1 MVVSDVSMLD
11 VPPLRGNPFDLRP
24 IERSRAEDI
33 VARDEILTAWREHM
47 LSQSPRMLLIVG
59 ERGSG
64 RTSLINALSSQTTR
78 HFVGQYWHEE
88 DPLKRVLSEISVT
101 FGGHEVPQ
109 TMHQTVERLVETLDI
124 EDGPL
129 PLIALDY
136 PSNVDI
142 TPFLTLIAPIL
153 QRLRALVVVALTNAQ
168 LAALEEPVQDLFD
181 KPVHLEPLTSRQI
194 QSLADNRV
202 RRMAREK
209 WPIHP
214 RLLDSVRASTG
225 GNPRAVIR
233 LLRDLIDEKRGTG
246 AVGTFERLLG
256 WDAPFEP
263 EPVQAATVETEIEEQ
278 YEPLGEPQLP
288 VSVEEDELED
298 DWDVEP
304 DDMWEDEGPES
315 EEEAEPD
322 TEPREEDEEDDV
334 QPAEQGAT
342 EPSIITDWAPEK
354 GGFVLMEEGTE
365 PPPKQTRPGPPPKQ
379 TRPGGFSGLMGRSRQ
394 VSDHMPT
401 GADDTPIMESQPPS
415 PPSIPPTDFEPEPAD
430 PPKQWTA
437 PKSIDTSAVPIA
449 ERPVFATKGE
459 LWTVDSDLEETLP
472 KTPDDSPEPEA
483 FDTLEPAFEEEF
495 SSESGI
501 VEDAP
506 PTSAPVSIGPRW
518 ESADALNEAHLGSMS
533 DAERLVVSFAGQREI
548 SPSDPEIQAR
558 LEVGRP
564 RLSQIYNAL
573 QRSGILSVRKEGRSR
588 LFKLSDAAAEM
599 LP

>member
-24 IERSRAEDI
+24 IERARAEDI
-33 VARDEILTAWREHM
+33 VARDEILTVWREHM

-64 RTSLINALSSQTTR
+64 RTSLINVLSSQTTR
-78 HFVGQYWHEE
+78 HFVSQYWHDE

-101 FGGHEVPQ
+101 FGGHAVPQ
-109 TMHQTVERLVETLDI
+109 TMHQTVERLVETLDV

-181 KPVHLEPLTSRQI
+181 KPVHLEPLTCSQI

-209 WPIHP
+209 WAINP

-225 GNPRAVIR
+225 GNPREVIH

-246 AVGTFERLLG
+246 AEGTFERLLG

-263 EPVQAATVETEIEEQ
+263 EPVQAAIVETVIEEQ
-278 YEPLGEPQLP
+278 YETLETPQLP
-288 VSVEEDELED
+288 VSVEEDEIED

-304 DDMWEDEGPES
+304 DDMWEEGDPEP
-315 EEEAEPD
+315 EEEAGPD
-322 TEPREEDEEDDV
+322 TEPWEEDEEDDV

-342 EPSIITDWAPEK
+342 ESSRITDWASEK

-365 PPPKQTRPGPPPKQ
+365 PPPKQTRP
-379 TRPGGFSGLMGRSRQ
+379 RGFSGLMGRSRQ

-401 GADDTPIMESQPPS
+401 ETDDTPIIESQPPS
-415 PPSIPPTDFEPEPAD
+415 PPSIPPNDFEPEPAD
-430 PPKQWTA
+430 PSKQGTA
-437 PKSIDTSAVPIA
+437 RKSIDTSAASTA
-449 ERPVFATKGE
+449 ESPVFATEGE
-459 LWTVDSDLEETLP
+459 LWTVDSDLEGTLP
-472 KTPDDSPEPEA
+472 EIPDDSPEPET
-483 FDTLEPAFEEEF
+483 FDTPEPALEGEF
-495 SSESGI
+495 SSEPGI
-501 VEDAP
+501 VEGAS

-518 ESADALNEAHLGSMS
+518 ESADALNEAHLGSMN
-533 DAERLVVSFAGQREI
+533 DAERLVVSIAGQREI
-548 SPSDPEIQAR
+548 SPSDTEIQAR

-573 QRSGILSVRKEGRSR
+573 QRSGILSARKEGRSR

>member
-11 VPPLRGNPFDLRP
+11 IPPLRGNPFDLRP

-33 VARDEILTAWREHM
+33 VARGEILTVWREHM
-47 LSQSPRMLLIVG
+47 HSQSPRMLLIVG

-64 RTSLINALSSQTTR
+64 RTSLINVLSSQTTR
-78 HFVGQYWHEE
+78 HFVSQYWHDEN
-88 DPLKRVLSEISVT
+88 PLKRVLSEISVT
-101 FGGHEVPQ
+101 FGGHTVPQ
-109 TMHQTVERLVETLDI
+109 TMHQTVEQLVETLDI

-168 LAALEEPVQDLFD
+168 LAALEEPVQALFD
-181 KPVHLEPLTSRQI
+181 KPVHLEPLTSSQI

-209 WPIHP
+209 WPINL

-225 GNPRAVIR
+225 GNPRDVIH

-246 AVGTFERLLG
+246 AEGTFERLLG
-256 WDAPFEP
+256 WNAPFKP
-263 EPVQAATVETEIEEQ
+263 EPVQAAIVETKIEEK
-278 YEPLGEPQLP
+278 YEPLEEPQLP
-288 VSVEEDELED
+288 VSVEEDEIED

-304 DDMWEDEGPES
+304 DDMWGDEGLES
-315 EEEAEPD
+315 GEDAEPD
-322 TEPREEDEEDDV
+322 TEPREEDEEDNV
-334 QPAEQGAT
+334 HHPAEQGDT
-342 EPSIITDWAPEK
+342 EPFRITDWAPEK
-354 GGFVLMEEGTE
+354 GGFMLMEEGTE
-365 PPPKQTRPGPPPKQ
+365 PPPKQSRS
-379 TRPGGFSGLMGRSRQ
+379 GGFSGLMGRSRQ

-401 GADDTPIMESQPPS
+401 GTDDTPITESHTPS
-415 PPSIPPTDFEPEPAD
+415 PPSITPHDFEPEPAN
-430 PPKQWTA
+430 PPKQRTA
-437 PKSIDTSAVPIA
+437 PKSIDTSTTSTA
-449 ERPVFATKGE
+449 ESPVFATEGE
-459 LWTVDSDLEETLP
+459 LWTVDSDLEDTLP
-472 KTPDDSPEPEA
+472 EIPDDPLEPEA

-495 SSESGI
+495 PSDPGI
-501 VEDAP
+501 VEEAP
-506 PTSAPVSIGPRW
+506 PTYAPVNIGPRW
-518 ESADALNEAHLGSMS
+518 ESADALDEAHLGSMS
-533 DAERLVVSFAGQREI
+533 DAERLVVSIAGQREI
-548 SPSDPEIQAR
+548 SPSDTEIQAR

-573 QRSGILSVRKEGRSR
+573 QRSGILSARKEGRSR

>member
-1 MVVSDVSMLD
+1 MSDVSMLD
-11 VPPLRGNPFDLRP
+11 VPPLRGNPFDMRP
-24 IERSRAEDI
+24 IERSRVGDI
-33 VARDEILTAWREHM
+33 VARDEILTVWREHM

-64 RTSLINALSSQTTR
+64 RTSLINVLSSQTTR
-78 HFVGQYWHEE
+78 HFVSQYWHDE

-101 FGGHEVPQ
+101 FGGHAVLQ
-109 TMHQTVERLVETLDI
+109 TMHQTVERLVETLDV

-181 KPVHLEPLTSRQI
+181 KPVHLEPLTSSQI

-209 WPIHP
+209 WPINP

-225 GNPRAVIR
+225 GNPREVIH

-246 AVGTFERLLG
+246 SEGTFERLLG
-256 WDAPFEP
+256 WDASFEP
-263 EPVQAATVETEIEEQ
+263 EPVQAAIVETEIEEQ
-278 YEPLGEPQLP
+278 YEPPEEPQLP
-288 VSVEEDELED
+288 VSVEEDEIED

-304 DDMWEDEGPES
+304 DDRWDDEGPEPD
-315 EEEAEPD
+315 EEPD
-322 TEPREEDEEDDV
+322 TEPWEEDEEDDV

-342 EPSIITDWAPEK
+342 ESSRITDWASEK

-365 PPPKQTRPGPPPKQ
+365 PPPKQTRP
-379 TRPGGFSGLMGRSRQ
+379 RGFSGLMGRSRQ

-401 GADDTPIMESQPPS
+401 GTDDAPIMESQPLS
-415 PPSIPPTDFEPEPAD
+415 PPSIPPNDFKPEAAD
-430 PPKQWTA
+430 PPKQGTA

-449 ERPVFATKGE
+449 ESPVFATKGE

-472 KTPDDSPEPEA
+472 ETPDDTLETEA
-483 FDTLEPAFEEEF
+483 FDTLEPTFEEEF
-495 SSESGI
+495 STEPGI

-533 DAERLVVSFAGQREI
+533 DAERLVVSIAGLREI

-573 QRSGILSVRKEGRSR
+573 QRSGILSARKEGRSR
-588 LFKLSDAAAEM
+588 LFKLSDAATEM

>member
-11 VPPLRGNPFDLRP
+11 VPPMRGNPFDLRP

-33 VARDEILTAWREHM
+33 VARGEILTVWREHM
-47 LSQSPRMLLIVG
+47 HSQSPRMLLIVG

-64 RTSLINALSSQTTR
+64 RTSLINVLSSQTTR
-78 HFVGQYWHEE
+78 HFVGQYWHDE

-101 FGGHEVPQ
+101 FGGHAVPQ
-109 TMHQTVERLVETLDI
+109 TMHQTVERLVETLDV

-129 PLIALDY
+129 PLIAFDY

-209 WPIHP
+209 WPINP

-225 GNPRAVIR
+225 GNPRDVLH

-246 AVGTFERLLG
+246 AEGTFERLLG
-256 WDAPFEP
+256 WDASFES
-263 EPVQAATVETEIEEQ
+263 EPVQAAIVETEIEEQ
-278 YEPLGEPQLP
+278 YEPLEDPQSP
-288 VSVEEDELED
+288 ISVEEDEIED
-298 DWDVEP
+298 AWDVEP
-304 DDMWEDEGPES
+304 DDMWEDEGLKP
-315 EEEAEPD
+315 EEEEPD
-322 TEPREEDEEDDV
+322 TELWEEDDEDDV
-334 QPAEQGAT
+334 QPAEQGVT
-342 EPSIITDWAPEK
+342 ETSRITDWAPEM

-365 PPPKQTRPGPPPKQ
+365 PPPKQMRP
-379 TRPGGFSGLMGRSRQ
+379 RGFSGLMGRSRQ

-401 GADDTPIMESQPPS
+401 GADDTPMMGSQPPS
-415 PPSIPPTDFEPEPAD
+415 SPSIQPNDFEPEPAD
-430 PPKQWTA
+430 PPKQGA
-437 PKSIDTSAVPIA
+437 ARKFIDTSAVPIA
-449 ERPVFATKGE
+449 ESPVFASKGE
-459 LWTVDSDLEETLP
+459 LWTVDSELEQTLP
-472 KTPDDSPEPEA
+472 EIPDDPPEPEA
-483 FDTLEPAFEEEF
+483 FDTLDPAFEEKF
-495 SSESGI
+495 SSDPGI

-518 ESADALNEAHLGSMS
+518 ESVDALNEAHLGSMS
-533 DAERLVVSFAGQREI
+533 DAELLVVSIAGQREI
-548 SPSDPEIQAR
+548 SPSDTEIQAR

>member
-24 IERSRAEDI
+24 IERARAEDI
-33 VARDEILTAWREHM
+33 VARDEILTVWREHM

-64 RTSLINALSSQTTR
+64 RTSLINVLSSQTTR
-78 HFVGQYWHEE
+78 HFVSQYWHDE

-101 FGGHEVPQ
+101 FGGHAVPQ

-181 KPVHLEPLTSRQI
+181 KPVHLEPLTSSQI

-209 WPIHP
+209 WAINP

-225 GNPRAVIR
+225 GNPREVIH

-246 AVGTFERLLG
+246 AEGTFERLLG

-263 EPVQAATVETEIEEQ
+263 EPVQAAIVETVIEEQ
-278 YEPLGEPQLP
+278 YETLETPQLP
-288 VSVEEDELED
+288 VSVEEDEIED

-304 DDMWEDEGPES
+304 DDMWEEGGPEP

-322 TEPREEDEEDDV
+322 TEPWEEDEEDDV

-342 EPSIITDWAPEK
+342 EPSRITDWASEK

-365 PPPKQTRPGPPPKQ
+365 PLPKQTRP
-379 TRPGGFSGLMGRSRQ
+379 RGFSGLMGRSRQ

-401 GADDTPIMESQPPS
+401 GTDDTPIIESQPPR
-415 PPSIPPTDFEPEPAD
+415 PPSIPPNDFEPEPAD
-430 PPKQWTA
+430 PSKQGTA
-437 PKSIDTSAVPIA
+437 RKSIDTSAAPIA
-449 ERPVFATKGE
+449 ESPVFATKGE
-459 LWTVDSDLEETLP
+459 LWTVDSDLEGTLP
-472 KTPDDSPEPEA
+472 EIPDDSPEPET
-483 FDTLEPAFEEEF
+483 FDTPEPALEGEF
-495 SSESGI
+495 SSEPGI
-501 VEDAP
+501 LEGAP

-518 ESADALNEAHLGSMS
+518 ESADALNEAHLGSMN
-533 DAERLVVSFAGQREI
+533 DAERLVVSIAGQREI
-548 SPSDPEIQAR
+548 SPSDTEIQAR